1 MTLSTHQYI
10 ALNVNKNIYFVCT
23 ECKSDMAI
31 AVVVAG
37 VRPAATAHTVR
48 ALHTVGLPVLHERI
62 LHDVWRLSL

>member
-1 MTLSTHQYI
+1 
-10 ALNVNKNIYFVCT
+10 
-23 ECKSDMAI
+23 MAI